1 MRGHALVAMHAYL
14 AQKFSG
20 RTGHPASDKQ
30 SLTTK
35 RLKCPK
41 LQHFFAAMC
50 QAARQNHPK
59 KTLPTS
65 QRGSGCSVHEKP
77 TTGRCDHLPAHGALP
92 QLLTTMALAAHH
104 VAAGHQDH
112 GWTMFVADGARHT
125 GATSGCGTLLWAGG
139 SCIFGGPLAGKKG
152 TVAVAGI
159 RPKR

>member
-1 MRGHALVAMHAYL
+1 MHLWLCTHIWRKNYLRKDGPSSFRQRKPHHQTSQGSKSAAL
-14 AQKFSG
+14 
-20 RTGHPASDKQ
+20 
-30 SLTTK
+30 
-35 RLKCPK
+35 
-41 LQHFFAAMC
+41 FAAMC

-92 QLLTTMALAAHH
+92 QLLTTVALAAHH

-125 GATSGCGTLLWAGG
+125 GATAGCGTLLWAGG